1 MPPRSKAQNR
11 LMQAVA
17 HDPAIARK
25 TGVPQKVGREFTI
38 GLKSGSIKG
47 LPEHTKKRGKK

>member
-1 MPPRSKAQNR
+1 
-11 LMQAVA
+11 MQAVA

-25 TGVPQKVGREFTI
+25 TGVPQKVGREFTA
-38 GLKSGSIKG
+38 GLKPGSVKG